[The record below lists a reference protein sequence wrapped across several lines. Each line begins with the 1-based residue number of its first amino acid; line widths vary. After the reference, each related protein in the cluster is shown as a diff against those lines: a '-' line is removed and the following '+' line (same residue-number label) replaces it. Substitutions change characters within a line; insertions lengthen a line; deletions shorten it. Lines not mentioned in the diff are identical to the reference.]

1 MLSFSLKTYGLNI
14 CFFMMFFH
22 SIIAFSDESSFD
34 NLVRKGGIWL
44 EKSTDSPFTGKMKG
58 LMLGFSRGCK
68 GCKTYGGRLVEG
80 KPQGKWDYFHDN
92 GQLYQSKVF
101 KNGKLNGKFVSYY
114 YDGGLCQKGEYKSG
128 KIIGEWERYNKN
140 GTSWITN
147 DRSPECDMCLCSSE
161 QSD

>member
-1 MLSFSLKTYGLNI
+1 MYGLNI

-22 SIIAFSDESSFD
+22 PIVVFSGDSSFD
-34 NLVRKGGIWL
+34 DLIRKGGIWL

-68 GCKTYGGRLVEG
+68 GCKTYQGRLVEG

-101 KNGKLNGKFVSYY
+101 KNGKLNGEFCLITTM
-114 YDGGLCQKGEYKSG
+114 GGYVKRASIKVEK
-128 KIIGEWERYNKN
+128 
-140 GTSWITN
+140 
-147 DRSPECDMCLCSSE
+147 
-161 QSD
+161 